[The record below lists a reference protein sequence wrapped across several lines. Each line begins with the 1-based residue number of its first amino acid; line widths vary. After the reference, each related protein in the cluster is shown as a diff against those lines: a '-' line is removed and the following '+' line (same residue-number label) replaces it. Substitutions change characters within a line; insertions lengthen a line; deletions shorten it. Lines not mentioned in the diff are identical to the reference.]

1 MVLKFFKG
9 NIADDKVDAIVLPA
23 NTKWKEGSG
32 ASEAL
37 EIALKSIEA
46 FEAKSLESISMV
58 VFGNHISDIA
68 KNAGF
73 EVTMLPRNLE
83 KDENEKAQLEA
94 RKKMLKDA
102 KDVAQQF
109 MDDQIQQGIDYFKD
123 PKHREAALQ
132 FGVAIVKMVMK
143 K

>member
-1 MVLKFFKG
+1 MAFPLLASGNNVFDLK
-9 NIADDKVDAIVLPA
+9 L
-23 NTKWKEGSG
+23 
-32 ASEAL
+32 AL

-46 FEAKSLESISMV
+46 FEAKCLESISMV

-132 FGVAIVKMVMK
+132 LGVAIVKMVMK

>member
-23 NTKWKEGSG
+23 NTKLKEGNG

-46 FEAKSLESISMV
+46 FEAKCLESISMV

-109 MDDQIQQGIDYFKD
+109 MDDQI
-123 PKHREAALQ
+123 
-132 FGVAIVKMVMK
+132 
-143 K
+143 